1 MLGGGAGDG
10 KLGVVGVRHGVVEVV
25 LVVTEHKLIVLY
37 ICNNGRK
44 SAELI
49 Y

>member
-25 LVVTEHKLIVLY
+25 LVVTEHNRSIHL
-37 ICNNGRK
+37 
-44 SAELI
+44 
-49 Y
+49 